1 MEAINDMT
9 CTNGSF
15 KAVLEFAQK
24 NKDNDSKDSDPKDND
39 PKGNEP
45 VYRAPTNAEIAGYLR
60 QMSLHFAM
68 FKPFMDES
76 FRFHQF
82 EFRTDVGGTPH
93 IFEAQF
99 TDLAN
104 FKVYVTSSEETL
116 AKNHRG
122 NACKSLLYDRCFR
135 DVEAFAVAC
144 RNALGD
150 DLDSVPLAGS
160 IFVNGKC
167 VDELLEVLQDMAIEE
182 QKLANEVKHLKEK
195 MHMTTLTSI
204 VTEMLTSVLHKTD
217 FPQHGE

>member
-1 MEAINDMT
+1 
-9 CTNGSF
+9 
-15 KAVLEFAQK
+15 
-24 NKDNDSKDSDPKDND
+24 
-39 PKGNEP
+39 
-45 VYRAPTNAEIAGYLR
+45 
-60 QMSLHFAM
+60 
-68 FKPFMDES
+68 MDES

-167 VDELLEVLQDMAIEE
+167 VDELLEVLQDMAIKE
-182 QKLANEVKHLKEK
+182 QQLANEVKNLKEK
-195 MHMTTLTSI
+195 MHMTSLTTIVTSTLTS
-204 VTEMLTSVLHKTD
+204 MLHKAD
-217 FPQHGE
+217 FPRHGE

>member
-1 MEAINDMT
+1 MEAINDMA

-24 NKDNDSKDSDPKDND
+24 NKDNDSKDNDPPDND
-39 PKGNEP
+39 PKGNDP

-99 TDLAN
+99 TDLAT
-104 FKVYVTSSEETL
+104 FKVMVTSSEETL

-122 NACKSLLYDRCFR
+122 NACKSLLYDKCFR

-160 IFVNGKC
+160 VFVNGKC
-167 VDELLEVLQDMAIEE
+167 VDELLAVLQNMAIEE
-182 QKLANEVKHLKEK
+182 QQVANEVKNLKENINILASV
-195 MHMTTLTSI
+195 MTK
-204 VTEMLTSVLHKTD
+204 MLTTMLIKAD
-217 FPQHGE
+217 FPRQDP